1 MDDASCIKIGYRLR
15 RLLQYLRGL
24 RRRSKKSRYPK
35 LATLKRMVKLASKSY
50 ARTNPGKPGKPTTM
64 KDLVLETNVFDE
76 PFERLDTAISIEAS
90 VRR

>member
-1 MDDASCIKIGYRLR
+1 
-15 RLLQYLRGL
+15 
-24 RRRSKKSRYPK
+24 
-35 LATLKRMVKLASKSY
+35 MVKLASKSY
-50 ARTNPGKPGKPTTM
+50 ARKNPGKPGKPTTM